1 MRLKPSIRGKG
12 DKMRAQRPSQELD
25 LGGALTKLWVELGK
39 APRWKGGQGSRAG
52 LGLAGEREQWPFMG
66 EVRP

>member
-1 MRLKPSIRGKG
+1 
-12 DKMRAQRPSQELD
+12 MRAQRPSQELD